1 MLTVSDRFA
10 EYATSV
16 RDELSGEDTRI
27 ELDDRSESIG
37 RKIREAELR
46 KIPYMLIVG
55 IARRPPGGVVREHHG
70 GDTGSM
76 PIAAFAERLAGEL
89 YSTTL
94 KPGNSS
100 QSHA

>member
-1 MLTVSDRFA
+1 
-10 EYATSV
+10 
-16 RDELSGEDTRI
+16 
-27 ELDDRSESIG
+27 
-37 RKIREAELR
+37 
-46 KIPYMLIVG
+46 MLIVG
-55 IARRPPGGVVREHHG
+55 DREEGAREVSVREHHG
-70 GDTGSM
+70 GDLGSM